1 LKAYIAY
8 DLGTGGIKASL
19 YDRSLRSI
27 ARVFIEY
34 QTFYP
39 GEDRQE
45 QRPEDWWQAVCES
58 TRQLLAET
66 RTPPE
71 DIACLAVSGQSL
83 AAIPIDRNKKALL
96 EQIPIWSDTRAKAES
111 ERFFNTVD
119 REGWYLATGNG
130 FPAPCYSLFKIMWFK
145 EHQGELYANTYKFI
159 GSKDYINLRL
169 TGEIRTDYSYAS
181 GTGAY
186 HLLKKQMWKPFLDAA
201 CIAESLFPRISPSHE
216 VIGRVSREAAGLTC
230 LAEGTPVACGAV
242 DNACMAL
249 GAVGVQEG
257 SVYVSLGS
265 SSWIPVNSSR
275 PVLDSIRRPYVFA
288 HADERMYT
296 SAYSIFAGGS
306 SLRWVKETLCRDIMN
321 QPDVYDRMICLAAL
335 SPPGA
340 NGIIFNPS
348 LAGGTS
354 QDKSINIRGAFLN
367 LHLSARRE
375 DLIRAA
381 MEGIALNL
389 RASLLHLQEY
399 TKLRDRILFC
409 GGGARSAFWMQMFAD
424 VFGMQVIT
432 TNIDQDAASL
442 GAAAIAAR
450 ASGAWDDY
458 AAIPGLHEIRQVFLP
473 DEERHMVYLKLFR
486 KFMRASDM
494 LAGFGDSLQ
503 DERGDLNTLREKE

>member
-1 LKAYIAY
+1 MKAYIAY

-19 YDRSLRSI
+19 YDASLHSV
-27 ARVFIEY
+27 AKVFIEY

-39 GEDRQE
+39 GEDWQE

-58 TRQLLAET
+58 TRRLLDET
-66 RTPPE
+66 RTKPG

-83 AAIPIDRNKKALL
+83 TAIPVDREKKVLL
-96 EQIPIWSDTRAKAES
+96 DQVPIWSDTRAKMES
-111 ERFFNTVD
+111 ERFFETVD
-119 REGWYLATGNG
+119 RDAWYLTTGNG
-130 FPAPCYSLFKIMWFK
+130 FPASCYSLFKIMWLK
-145 EHQGELYANTYKFI
+145 GHQGELYKNTYKFI

-186 HLLKKQMWKPFLDAA
+186 HLLEKRMWKPFLDAA
-201 CIAESLFPRISPSHE
+201 GVAEGLFPCISPSHE
-216 VIGRVSREAAGLTC
+216 VIGRVSREAARLTGL
-230 LAEGTPVACGAV
+230 AVGTPVACGAV

-249 GAVGVQEG
+249 GAVGIQEG

-265 SSWIPVNSSR
+265 SSWIPVNSSL
-275 PVLDSIRRPYVFA
+275 PVLDALRRPYVFA
-288 HADERMYT
+288 HADESMFT

-306 SLRWVKETLCRDIMN
+306 SLRWVKETLCREMMN
-321 QPDVYDRMICLAAL
+321 EPDAYDRMSRIAASSL
-335 SPPGA
+335 PGA
-340 NGIIFNPS
+340 NGILFNPS

-354 QDKSINIRGAFLN
+354 QDKSINIRGAYLN
-367 LHLSARRE
+367 LHLGARRE

-389 RASLLHLQEY
+389 RASLLHLKEH
-399 TKLRDRILFC
+399 TRLADRILFC
-409 GGGARSAFWMQMFAD
+409 GGGARSAFWMQIFAD

-450 ASGAWDDY
+450 ASGAWKDY
-458 AAIPGLHEIRQVFLP
+458 AQVPGLHEIRQVFFP
-473 DEERHMVYLKLFR
+473 DEGRHAVYLNLFR
-486 KFMRASDM
+486 QFLRASDM

-503 DERGDLNTLREKE
+503 EERAGLNTPGDKE